1 MHKLA
6 PKNESNVYVEAASGP
21 VVITP
26 PLDRR
31 VAVCVRVPD
40 GARVEL
46 LDGGE
51 LAVWPQA
58 SRRELKDR

>member
-1 MHKLA
+1 MHKLS
-6 PKNESNVYVEAASGP
+6 PTNEVTVYVDEARGP
-21 VVITP
+21 VIITP
-26 PLDRR
+26 PLDGR

-40 GARVEL
+40 GTRVEL

-58 SRRELKDR
+58 ARLELKDR